1 MAYKDISAYKSIQ
14 YRSFPR
20 EGGESHQ
27 KKDKDWAVQCLSS
40 MLYRYTTG
48 NMSELRYNWE
58 YLKTLDKYAKGE
70 QGSRKVKEK
79 LLRYDKATGKF
90 KGRMKDVFQTFDIL
104 PEMIDVIISNNMRSD
119 YKPQAIAID
128 ESSIKDRDLE
138 INLAKFLVEEQ
149 TKEFLKFMGIKVDSA
164 LTDDEINTFTSSQVD
179 VLFKSGGIQLERER
193 ACLSVCNT
201 AMLFSGHKEIENM
214 CTLDSLTYGICATK
228 NYWDYNEGVAKY
240 RHVDIKNLVIPSS
253 KYNDF
258 RDITYAGEIV
268 MMTLGEISSQCPN
281 LTKEQVK
288 ELVLCNSS
296 YNSDFTATSDI
307 MESYLDG
314 KNDIFSEYRIAVFDA
329 QWLATD
335 EEKYLQSY
343 TSRGR
348 DIFKK
353 TDKDFRV
360 RSDRGQKIDR
370 KQFVKKYE
378 AKWVIGTDLLI
389 HFDKSSNVVYAGPR
403 GNRIPKLDYNIV
415 KTGKKSLVDRCRT
428 IVDDIN
434 LAVAKLRSAIATL
447 PPAPRMIVRDSALQ
461 NVKMGGILQ
470 SPRDLFGGF
479 AEDGVFVV
487 NDRDHKGNYIQAKPV
502 EFVPTGLAED
512 ITIFSNEAAQKVNML
527 RQVIGLPEGLDGT
540 AGQKYQLA
548 STMNLAAASS
558 ANALYPHLSL
568 ISPLFEKTFDNSVT
582 MTQAMCRST
591 EVKVKEI
598 NLSERVINVF
608 KLSKNFSNY
617 DFKVSVQLSPTD
629 SEREMLLNQ
638 INEMSQMFTQSQGTL
653 GCSKAEYLML
663 YRLIKAGLIQEAMYQ
678 IAVIEDLRNKASI
691 QRDQANIQANAEQ
704 QQQSARV
711 AEDEKRKTAL
721 LKGSEDRKTAEM
733 TELMEGVMSMMKQ
746 VLDQKEGQA
755 PVNRTLASNMIQ
767 ENQAKID
774 AIKQSDMQ
782 SMNPQMEA
790 PMQENQIMV

>member
-1 MAYKDISAYKSIQ
+1 MAYKNILDYKSVQ

-27 KKDKDWAVQCLSS
+27 KKDKNWAVQYLSS
-40 MLYRYTTG
+40 MLHRYTTG

-58 YLKTLDKYAKGE
+58 YLKTLEKYAKGE
-70 QGSRKVKEK
+70 QGSRMVKEK
-79 LLRYDKATGKF
+79 LLRYDKTTKKF

-104 PEMIDVIISNNMRSD
+104 PEMLDVIISNNMRSD

-149 TKEFLKFMGIKVDSA
+149 TKSFLAYMGVKVDSP
-164 LTDDEINTFTSSQVD
+164 LTDEEMATFTSSQVD

-201 AMLFSGHKEIENM
+201 AMLFSGHKEIEDM
-214 CTLDSLTYGICATK
+214 CTFDSLTYGICATK

-240 RHVDIKNLVIPSS
+240 RHVDIKNLIIPVS

-268 MMTLGEISSQCPN
+268 MMTLSEISSQCPD
-281 LTKEQVK
+281 LTKEQVR
-288 ELVLCNSS
+288 ELILCNGS
-296 YNSDFTATSDI
+296 YNSDFSATSDI
-307 MESYLDG
+307 MEYYLDG
-314 KNDIFSEYRIAVFDA
+314 KNDVFSEYRIAVLDA

-348 DIFKK
+348 EIFKK

-360 RSDRGQKIDR
+360 RPDRGQKIDR
-370 KQFVKKYE
+370 KQFIKKYE
-378 AKWVIGTDLLI
+378 AKWVIGTDLFI
-389 HFDKSSNVVYAGPR
+389 HFDKSSNVVYSGPK
-403 GNRIPKLDYNIV
+403 GNRIPKLDYNIC
-415 KTGKKSLVDRCRT
+415 KTGRKSLVDRCRT

-479 AEDGVFVV
+479 SEDGVMVV
-487 NDRDHKGNYIQAKPV
+487 NDRDHKGGYIQAKPV
-502 EFVPTGLAED
+502 EFIPTGLAED

-568 ISPLFEKTFDNSVT
+568 ISPLFEGTFDNAVT
-582 MTQAMCRST
+582 MTQAMCKST

-598 NLSERVINVF
+598 NLSQRVINVF

-617 DFKVSVQLSPTD
+617 DFKISVQLSPTD

-638 INEMSQMFTQSQGTL
+638 INEMSSMFVQSQGTL
-653 GCSKAEYLML
+653 GCSRAEYLML
-663 YRLIKAGLIQEAMYQ
+663 YRLIKGGLIEEAMYQ
-678 IAVIEDLRNKASI
+678 IAVIEDMRNKASI
-691 QRDQANIQANAEQ
+691 KRDQANIQANAEQ
-704 QQQSARV
+704 QQQSAKV
-711 AEDEKRKTAL
+711 AEEEKRKTAA
-721 LKGSEDRKTAEM
+721 LKGSEDRKTAEL
-733 TELMEGVMSMMKQ
+733 TELLEGMISISKQ
-746 VLDQKEGQA
+746 LLDQKEGQA
-755 PVNRTLASNMIQ
+755 PVNRQLATSLIQ
-767 ENQAKID
+767 ENQSKID

-790 PMQENQIMV
+790 PMQENEILV